1 MGFHLLALLLALL
14 TSSPALADWYILI
27 PKEKRPVKRG
37 APLPKISG
45 GSKKEKKKVKPY
57 SVEVRKVLA
66 PSFTLYTPDGVKL
79 TKDELSGRPVVFLF
93 VKELFSPYTERLAKE
108 FEELSRKGA
117 LFIVV
122 DVDDAD
128 FIAARSFKRLLNLKR
143 VIVTA
148 DSYLFSQFKI
158 NVRELS
164 VPSIVVVDRY
174 GFVRFF
180 SPKLSSKEPE
190 VVKKE
195 VEEILKGLE
204 RA

>member
-1 MGFHLLALLLALL
+1 MGFRLLALLLALL
-14 TSSPALADWYILI
+14 TSSPALADWYILL
-27 PKEKRPVKRG
+27 PKEKRPPKEG

-45 GSKKEKKKVKPY
+45 GKEKKEVKPY

-79 TKDELSGRPVVFLF
+79 TKEELSGRPVVFLF